1 MGPLG
6 FLTGVVL
13 GSAASIAL
21 VLAMVAV
28 IFTLSSGEQTAIGA
42 EYPSLLATAGRFA
55 VLAGI
60 AGAAFVGLQRQRP
73 WRWYAQAIMWL
84 TLVMLGWYYWPQ
96 GNA

>member
-21 VLAMVAV
+21 VLAMVVV
-28 IFTLSSGEQTAIGA
+28 IFALSSGVHPEIGA
-42 EYPSLLATAGRFA
+42 EYPRLLATAGLFA

-60 AGAAFVGLQRQRP
+60 AGAAFAGLQRGRS
-73 WRWYAQAIMWL
+73 WRWYAQAAMWL
-84 TLVMLGWYYWPQ
+84 ALAMLGWYYWPQ